1 MSATDT
7 SIALMVNH
15 HALFAVKV
23 KLFFAAITL
32 RWDRYDTLKEHRRI
46 IERREARLGEGAKSK
61 AKAEQVEALPFP
73 EAVR

>member
-1 MSATDT
+1 MSRFDSSVA
-7 SIALMVNH
+7 AMVNH

-32 RWDRYDTLKEHRRI
+32 RWDRYDILKEHRRI
-46 IERREARLGEGAKSK
+46 IERRESRLGEGARSK

-73 EAVR
+73 EAV